1 MKSYGLKLVNVKT
14 GETKYFKNATEG
26 LKLLNV
32 SHIDAMMAY
41 KNNYPIA
48 GYHVFKTEKI
58 SEFSIKLNTPVKN
71 VTTGKKFDNM
81 YKAAHYYRKKNPYDI
96 LYAIENGKKT
106 VGCIWEYAKMPDM
119 SLLSEKLKEDL
130 NKNKQKRTRVYKQ
143 PVINLTT
150 GKTYDTTKEAIKDLG
165 ISNGTM
171 YSMLQGKI
179 DSWKGHKVR
188 ILSECKFVN
197 KETDQV
203 ITSASDMKDTSN
215 EAINQANKKEDKMY
229 NVSLENAALFFGIEP
244 KDLIKI
250 IESEYGEEHEDFKP
264 IYKVESFEMTKE
276 GFDKIFNYINT
287 L

>member
-14 GETKYFKNATEG
+14 GEAKYFKNATEG

-58 SEFSIKLNTPVKN
+58 SENSIKLNTPVKN
-71 VTTGKKFDNM
+71 ITTGKKFDNM

-96 LYAIENGKKT
+96 LYAIENGNKT
-106 VGCIWEYAKMPDM
+106 VGCVWEYAKKPDF
-119 SLLSEKLKEDL
+119 SLLSEKF
-130 NKNKQKRTRVYKQ
+130 NKDKSKRTRVYKK
-143 PVINLTT
+143 PVIDLST
-150 GKTYDTTKEAIKDLG
+150 GKTYETTKAAIKDLG

-171 YSMLQGKI
+171 YSMLQGRI
-179 DSWKGHKVR
+179 DSWKGHKIR
-188 ILSECKFVN
+188 ALSECKFID
-197 KETDQV
+197 KETDQM
-203 ITSASDMKDTSN
+203 ITCTSEMQKTSN
-215 EAINQANKKEDKMY
+215 EAINKENKIY

-244 KDLIKI
+244 KDLIKF

-276 GFDKIFNYINT
+276 GFDKIFNNINT